1 MILSRR
7 GVLSTGTALATAY
20 VSRASAQSRPIRIG
34 VLTDMTGPYSAN
46 NGPGNVLGAQLAIEE
61 FAKIEPGIRVELL
74 HADFQN
80 KPDVAM
86 TVARQ
91 WLDRD
96 ELDLILDVPLSSA
109 AQAVGDLVR
118 QRDKAAIFV
127 GPADSS
133 LSGRNCSP
141 NHLHWAY
148 DTWSLAASTGRA
160 LVADGGDSWF
170 FILAD
175 YAFGHALAND
185 TVTFVE
191 QAGGRVLGR
200 AATPFPGTTDFSS
213 FLVRAQSSR
222 AKVIGLANGGADTV
236 NCIKQAA
243 EFGITQR
250 GQRLAGLLFQIP
262 DVQAVGLE
270 AAQGLVLSEAFYW
283 DLNDGTRAFASRFAP
298 RLSNRKPSMLHA
310 GCYSATMHYLKAVAS
325 IGVDRAKASG
335 RAAIDRTKEFP
346 AEDIAYGRCTVRRDG
361 RVIHPMYLFQV
372 KSPAESKELWDCY
385 KLLRT
390 VPPEQAFRPID
401 QGGCILR
408 SL

>member
-1 MILSRR
+1 MFISRR
-7 GVLSTGTALATAY
+7 GAIAAMTALPAAH

-34 VLTDMTGPYSAN
+34 VLTDMSGPYSAN
-46 NGPGNVLGAQLAIEE
+46 NGPGNVVGAQLAIEE
-61 FAKIEPGIRVELL
+61 FARTEPGLRVELQ

-91 WLDRD
+91 WLDR
-96 ELDLILDVPLSSA
+96 EEVDLILDVPLSSA
-109 AQAVGDLVR
+109 AQAVAELVR

-133 LSGRNCSP
+133 LTGRNCSP
-141 NHLHWAY
+141 NHLHWVF

-160 LVADGGDSWF
+160 LVASGGDSWF

-185 TVTFVE
+185 AASFVE
-191 QAGGRVLGR
+191 QAGGRVVGR
-200 AATPFPGTTDFSS
+200 AAAPFPGTTDFSS
-213 FLVRAQSSR
+213 FLLRAQSSR

-243 EFGITQR
+243 EFGIARR

-283 DLNDGTRAFASRFAP
+283 NMNDGTRAFASRFSP
-298 RLSNRKPSMLHA
+298 RLSNRKPSMLQA
-310 GCYSATMHYLKAVAS
+310 GCYSATLHYLKAAAS
-325 IGVDRAKASG
+325 LGVDRVKASG
-335 RAAIDRTKEFP
+335 RAVMDRMKEFP

-361 RVIHPMYLFQV
+361 RVTHPMYLFRV
-372 KSPAESKELWDCY
+372 KSPAESREPWDCY
-385 KLLRT
+385 ELLST
-390 VPPEQAFRPID
+390 VAPDQAFRPLD
-401 QGGCILR
+401 QGGCTF
-408 SL
+408 